1 MLTPPP
7 FAPPFGLSTDQL
19 IDHHRRATNY
29 ARFRIA
35 DAGAREYDRSDHQK
49 IEEYEPARMLL
60 EVRQEIA
67 DAINY
72 LVGLD
77 LQLGRWQR
85 RIEEINA

>member
-1 MLTPPP
+1 MDFPPP
-7 FAPPFGLSTDQL
+7 ITPPFGLSVDELLT
-19 IDHHRRATNY
+19 HHRRATNY

-35 DAGAREYDRSDHQK
+35 DAGAREYSQGDHQR
-49 IEEYEPARMLL
+49 IEEYDPARMLL
-60 EVRQEIA
+60 EIRQEIA

-85 RIEEINA
+85 RIEDIG

>member
-1 MLTPPP
+1 MDLPPP
-7 FAPPFGLSTDQL
+7 ITPPFGLSVDELLT
-19 IDHHRRATNY
+19 HHRRATNY

-35 DAGAREYDRSDHQK
+35 DAGAREYAEENHQR
-49 IEEYEPARMLL
+49 IEEYDPARMLL
-60 EVRQEIA
+60 EIRQEIA

-85 RIEEINA
+85 RIEDIG